1 MEHKGTN
8 CAYSFCE
15 FINPVRDYYFFDAST
30 KLIYFNFKY
39 DDRM

>member
-1 MEHKGTN
+1 MEHKGTKP
-8 CAYSFCE
+8 AYSFCA
-15 FINPVRDYYFFDAST
+15 FINPVRDYYFFYASP